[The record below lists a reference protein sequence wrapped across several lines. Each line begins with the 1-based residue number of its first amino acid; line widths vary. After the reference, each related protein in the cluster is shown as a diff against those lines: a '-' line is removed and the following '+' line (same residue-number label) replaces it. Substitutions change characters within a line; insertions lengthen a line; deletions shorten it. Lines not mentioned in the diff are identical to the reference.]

1 MALGIRRHE
10 YSELGVASERERE
23 RKDTVYTFITTIHTA
38 IVAPSHTF
46 QLNNDQSNNVNNKYA
61 ATLLPSS
68 FGDDHFGSNLGER
81 VPQALIVQLGLGLI
95 GLTVIQVGGLVF
107 G

>member
-1 MALGIRRHE
+1 MALGIRLPE
-10 YSELGVASERERE
+10 YSELGVGG

-61 ATLLPSS
+61 LTRSYRPVFVMTISVPIAENESHRPLL
-68 FGDDHFGSNLGER
+68 SNSASG
-81 VPQALIVQLGLGLI
+81 
-95 GLTVIQVGGLVF
+95 
-107 G
+107 